1 MPANKNIPIRSVR
14 LERMERTET
23 DPPSALLAKLMDT
36 AFVIPG
42 TKIRFGFDAIIDLI
56 PGVGDA
62 IGALMATLMI
72 VRASNLG
79 VPKIVQA
86 RMAANVL
93 MNSIVGA
100 IPFLG
105 AVATVFFRS
114 NAKNY
119 ELLRRHSFGQ
129 RKSTVRDWIFVAFL
143 LVGLLAGL
151 TLMVWSAFVLGKRLY
166 AGFSGI
172 M

>member
-1 MPANKNIPIRSVR
+1 MPFSKRIPSRPVR
-14 LERMERTET
+14 LERIERTEV
-23 DPPSALLAKLMDT
+23 DSQSALLAKLMDT

-62 IGALMATLMI
+62 VGVLIAVVTI
-72 VRASNLG
+72 VRASHLG

-86 RMAANVL
+86 RMAGNVL
-93 MNSIVGA
+93 LNTLIGA

-114 NAKNY
+114 NAMNY
-119 ELLRRHSFGQ
+119 ELLRHHSSGH
-129 RKSTVRDWIFVAFL
+129 RKSTLRDWIFVIVL
-143 LVGLLAGL
+143 LVALLAGL
-151 TLMVWSAFVLGKRLY
+151 TLMVWGAFVLGKRLY
-166 AGFSGI
+166 AGIRG
-172 M
+172 

>member
-1 MPANKNIPIRSVR
+1 MPIRPVR
-14 LERMERTET
+14 LEKIERTDA
-23 DPPSALLAKLMDT
+23 DPRSALLAKFMDT

-62 IGALMATLMI
+62 IGALIATLMI
-72 VRASNLG
+72 VRASHLG

-93 MNSIVGA
+93 INSVVGA
-100 IPFLG
+100 MPFLG

-119 ELLRRHSFGQ
+119 ELLRRHTFGQ
-129 RKSTVRDWIFVAFL
+129 RKSTVRDWIFVAVL
-143 LVGLLAGL
+143 LISLLAGL
-151 TLMVWSAFVLGKRLY
+151 SLMVWGAWVLGKRFY
-166 AGFSGI
+166 AGISG
-172 M
+172 MM